1 MHNLLVSCNIIS
13 YVEAMQQHGT
23 IATPLE
29 NAAQRLRL
37 LWVRREQMEVD
48 GFAMALSGLCAL
60 HCLVSSVVLALLA
73 SAGGFLLDPIIH
85 EVGLGIAVLLAAFAF
100 VDGLLRHGYIMPL
113 ATGFFGIGMMLGA
126 ITLPHNGSEI
136 LATLAGVGV
145 LALGHDLNR
154 RANQGGYFRSPHT
167 ATLA

>member
-1 MHNLLVSCNIIS
+1 MMSRT
-13 YVEAMQQHGT
+13 AQQ
-23 IATPLE
+23 
-29 NAAQRLRL
+29 LRM

-60 HCLVSSVVLALLA
+60 HCLVSASVLALLA

-85 EVGLGIAVLLAAFAF
+85 EIGLGIAVLLAGFAF

-126 ITLPHNGSEI
+126 ISLPHNGTEI
-136 LATLAGVGV
+136 LATIAGVGV

-154 RANQGGYFRSPHT
+154 RANMGGYFRRNAP
-167 ATLA
+167 AFAI

>member
-1 MHNLLVSCNIIS
+1 MLRQSEI
-13 YVEAMQQHGT
+13 T
-23 IATPLE
+23 TPLE
-29 NAAQRLRL
+29 KAMQRLRL

-60 HCLVSSVVLALLA
+60 HCLVSSIVLAVLA

-85 EVGLGIAVLLAAFAF
+85 EIGLGFAVLLAGFAF

-113 ATGFFGIGMMLGA
+113 AVGFFGIGMMLGA

-154 RANQGGYFRSPHT
+154 RANMGGYFRSPYT
-167 ATLA
+167 VNPL